1 MKKILQFCLIVSLF
15 PTIASAAGDAA
26 KGKAIF
32 EQRCVTCHG
41 DKGLGDGPAGI
52 NLPPT
57 MKPRNLQSEPLKIA
71 GDDAKFKELIVKG
84 GAAFGL
90 SPLMAPQSG
99 LSDADLGDLLAYVR
113 SLKK

>member
-15 PTIASAAGDAA
+15 PTIANAAGDAA

-32 EQRCVTCHG
+32 EQRCSSCHG
-41 DKGLGDGPAGI
+41 ATGLGDGPAGI

-99 LSDADLGDLLAYVR
+99 LSDADLSDLLAYVR
-113 SLKK
+113 SLRK